1 MNHNSKLVSLKINP
15 IITQAV
21 AVQFF
26 SVSFKL
32 PKAIHIYR
40 PHILRKTSKLSH
52 DAQLKVLGHPGKLF
66 GAQRIEY
73 NLKRRHLNG
82 AKWQRVRESNPSLGL
97 ERAVS

>member
-15 IITQAV
+15 IIAQAV
-21 AVQFF
+21 SVQFF
-26 SVSFKL
+26 PIPFEL

-52 DAQLKVLGHPGKLF
+52 DAQLKILGHPGEFF

-73 NLKRRHLNG
+73 NLKRRHLPT
-82 AKWQRVRESNPSLGL
+82 K
-97 ERAVS
+97 